1 MSTTY
6 TANIVVG
13 LQEEALWDWE
23 AESEENLEDLFEYF
37 PHSGVY
43 GYLYESTEDFAS
55 LTEGDGGELD
65 SLISEFE
72 KVTGAKPQVLLV
84 VDSY

>member
-1 MSTTY
+1 MSITY
-6 TANIVVG
+6 TANIVIG
-13 LQEEALWDWE
+13 LHEEDLWDWE
-23 AESEENLEDLFEYF
+23 AESKECLEDLFEYF
-37 PHSGVY
+37 HHSGVY

-65 SLISEFE
+65 KLMAEFE
-72 KVTGAKPQVLLV
+72 EVTGMKPQVLLV